1 MRARVTIVSL
11 AAVAGLAAVVSAVA
25 APNPCAD
32 GNCTVTPPHAW
43 AKVRPALGSVPL
55 AYPRATQ
62 GAVLRTVRLHT
73 PPETPYDPAID
84 QGEALTT
91 CDSAE
96 VTAVYRTPSGGRVT
110 LTIGLSENTSPGC
123 GPSGLAG
130 YRCAGGRLAVAK
142 GAGTTL
148 SCRGANG
155 RRALLWSGPSWGYW
169 LDAPAGF
176 PITAMA
182 NSTR

>member
-1 MRARVTIVSL
+1 MRTAFFPL
-11 AAVAGLAAVVSAVA
+11 LLLGGLAAAGIATS
-25 APNPCAD
+25 APNPCAS
-32 GNCTVTPPHAW
+32 GNCTVTPPNAW
-43 AKVRPALGSVPL
+43 AKVFPGLRTSVPL

-130 YRCAGGRLAVAK
+130 YRCAGGRLAVAR